1 VIFRLIDFDIT
12 DVRKNLELL
21 KERGFD
27 MDDFKV
33 QRNCH
38 TKGIVVDR
46 KKVLLGSQNWSN
58 DGVSVNRDASLL
70 FDDEELAEYFAGI
83 FEHDWENLADQN
95 IGPDPGPVESAPADG
110 ATSEGRVRLSWKD
123 YLEMR

>member
-1 VIFRLIDFDIT
+1 MLAKQRAGVKVRVIFRLHDFAIT
-12 DVRKNLELL
+12 DVRRNLEAL

-46 KKVLLGSQNWSN
+46 RKVLLGSQNWSN
-58 DGVSVNRDASLL
+58 DGVFVNRDASLL
-70 FDDEELAEYFAGI
+70 FDDEELAGYFAEI
-83 FEHDWENLADQN
+83 FDHDWANLAAQN
-95 IGPDPGPVESAPADG
+95 IGPEPGPIESA
-110 ATSEGRVRLSWKD
+110 ATD
-123 YLEMR
+123 